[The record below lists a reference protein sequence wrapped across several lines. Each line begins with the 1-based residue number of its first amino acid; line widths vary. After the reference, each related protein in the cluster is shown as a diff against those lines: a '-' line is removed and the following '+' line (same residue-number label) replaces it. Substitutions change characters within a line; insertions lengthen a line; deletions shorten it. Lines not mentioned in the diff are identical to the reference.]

1 MKLIKLNQL
10 RGDEMK
16 KIISFLLILVFVI
29 SEGSIIFANTNKE
42 AKLDIASKSAILIDA
57 STGKV
62 LYEKNSHD
70 KLPPASVTK
79 IMTLLLICEA
89 LEEGKIKETDQVQ
102 ISENA
107 ASMGGSQIFLEP
119 GEIQNVD
126 TLVKSIAVASAN
138 DACVAMAE
146 YIGGSVE
153 EFVSLMNKRAKE
165 LGMNDTNFVNT
176 NGLPVDN
183 HYTSAYDI
191 SLMSKEL
198 LTHKKISKYL
208 TTWMDEVVVGKKQAK
223 IGISNTNKLVK
234 HYEGATGVKT
244 GFTQQ
249 AKYCLS
255 ASAMRNN
262 THLIA
267 VTLCAETSPIR
278 FKDATNLLNYGF
290 ANYESVKICGAN
302 DKVATVKFE
311 KGEKENVD
319 LVAKNDLSVLINKGD
334 KKDFKKKVEIKQD
347 LKLPIKKNTEL
358 GVVKVYRGK
367 ELVGET
373 KIINNEDINKA
384 SYLQMLRRIV
394 DDLL

>member
-1 MKLIKLNQL
+1 MK
-10 RGDEMK
+10 RFT
-16 KIISFLLILVFVI
+16 SFLLALTIIVGQISIVF
-29 SEGSIIFANTNKE
+29 ADTKE
-42 AKLDIASKSAILIDA
+42 AKLDISSKSAVLMDA
-57 STGKV
+57 STGKI
-62 LYEKNSHD
+62 LYEKNSHE

-79 IMTLLLICEA
+79 VMTMLLICEA
-89 LEEGKIKETDQVQ
+89 LESGKIKEDDDVQ
-102 ISENA
+102 ISEVSS
-107 ASMGGSQIFLEP
+107 SMGGSQIFLEP
-119 GEIQNVD
+119 GEIQKVD
-126 TLVKSIAVASAN
+126 TLLKSIAVASAN

-146 YIGGSVE
+146 YVGGSVE
-153 EFVSLMNKRAKE
+153 EFVVLMNKRAKE

-191 SLMSKEL
+191 ALMSKEL
-198 LTHKKISKYL
+198 LKHKKISKYL

-234 HYEGATGVKT
+234 HYQGATGVKT

-255 ASAMRNN
+255 ASALRNN

-319 LVAKNDLSVLINKGD
+319 LVAKDDLSVLIKKGD
-334 KKDFKKKVEIKQD
+334 KKDFTKKVQIKED

-358 GVVKVYRGK
+358 GVVKVYRGD
-367 ELVGET
+367 ELVGES
-373 KIINNEDINKA
+373 KIINTEDINKA

-394 DDLL
+394 DNLL

>member
-1 MKLIKLNQL
+1 
-10 RGDEMK
+10 MK
-16 KIISFLLILVFVI
+16 KFISFLLVLVFAI
-29 SEGSIIFANTNKE
+29 SQGSIIFANTQDV
-42 AKLDIASKSAILIDA
+42 KLDIASKSAILMDA

-79 IMTLLLICEA
+79 VMTMLLICEA
-89 LEEGKIKETDQVQ
+89 LEDGKIKEDDDVQV
-102 ISENA
+102 SEVA
-107 ASMGGSQIFLEP
+107 ASMGGSQVFLEP
-119 GEIQNVD
+119 GEIQKVD
-126 TLVKSIAVASAN
+126 TLLKSIAVASAN

-153 EFVSLMNKRAKE
+153 EFVVLMNKRAKE

-191 SLMSKEL
+191 ALMSKEL

-234 HYEGATGVKT
+234 HYTGATGVKT

-255 ASAMRNN
+255 ASAIRNN

-278 FKDATNLLNYGF
+278 FKDATSLLNYGF

-319 LVAKNDLSVLINKGD
+319 LVAKDNLSVLIKKGD
-334 KKDFKKKVEIKQD
+334 KKDFQKKVEIKQD

-373 KIINNEDINKA
+373 KIINSEDINKA
-384 SYLQMLRRIV
+384 SYLQMLRRVV
-394 DDLL
+394 DNLL

>member
-1 MKLIKLNQL
+1 
-10 RGDEMK
+10 MK
-16 KIISFLLILVFVI
+16 KFISFLLALVIVI
-29 SEGSIIFANTNKE
+29 SQGNFIFANTKE
-42 AKLDIASKSAILIDA
+42 AKLDIASKSAVLMDA

-62 LYEKNSHD
+62 LYEKNPHE

-89 LEEGKIKETDQVQ
+89 LEDGKIKEEDDVQ

-119 GEIQNVD
+119 GEIQKVD

-146 YIGGSVE
+146 YVGGSME
-153 EFVSLMNKRAKE
+153 EFVELMNKRAKE

-191 SLMSKEL
+191 ALMSKEL
-198 LTHKKISKYL
+198 LSHKKISKYL
-208 TTWMDEVVVGKKQAK
+208 TTWMDDVVVGKKQAK

-234 HYEGATGVKT
+234 HYSGATGVKT

-255 ASAMRNN
+255 ASALRNN

-290 ANYESVKICGAN
+290 ANYESVKICGAK

-319 LVAKNDLSVLINKGD
+319 LVAKDDLSVLIKKGD
-334 KKDFKKKVEIKQD
+334 KKDFQKKVEIIQD

-394 DDLL
+394 DNLL

>member
-1 MKLIKLNQL
+1 
-10 RGDEMK
+10 MK
-16 KIISFLLILVFVI
+16 KFISFLLALVIVI
-29 SEGSIIFANTNKE
+29 SQGNFIFANTKE
-42 AKLDIASKSAILIDA
+42 AKLDIASKSAVLMDA

-62 LYEKNSHD
+62 LYEKNSHQ

-79 IMTLLLICEA
+79 VMTLLLICEA
-89 LEEGKIKETDQVQ
+89 LEDGKIKEDDDVQ

-119 GEIQNVD
+119 GEIQKVD
-126 TLVKSIAVASAN
+126 TLIKSIAVASAN

-146 YIGGSVE
+146 HVGGSME
-153 EFVSLMNKRAKE
+153 EFVDLMNKRAKE

-176 NGLPVDN
+176 NGLPIDN

-191 SLMSKEL
+191 ALMSKEL
-198 LTHKKISKYL
+198 LSHKKISKYL

-234 HYEGATGVKT
+234 HYSGATGVKT

-311 KGEKENVD
+311 KGEEENVD
-319 LVAKNDLSVLINKGD
+319 LVAKDDLSVLIKKGD
-334 KKDFKKKVEIKQD
+334 KKDFQKKVEIKQD

-373 KIINNEDINKA
+373 KIINSEDINKA

-394 DDLL
+394 DNLL

>member
-1 MKLIKLNQL
+1 
-10 RGDEMK
+10 MK
-16 KIISFLLILVFVI
+16 KFISFLLALFIAITQV
-29 SEGSIIFANTNKE
+29 SIIFADTEE
-42 AKLDIASKSAILIDA
+42 AKLDIVSKSAILMDA
-57 STGKV
+57 STGKI
-62 LYEKNSHD
+62 LYEKNSHE

-79 IMTLLLICEA
+79 VMTMLLICEA
-89 LEEGKIKETDQVQ
+89 LESGKIKEDDDVE
-102 ISENA
+102 ISETA

-119 GEIQNVD
+119 GEIQKVD
-126 TLVKSIAVASAN
+126 TLLKSIAVASAN

-146 YIGGSVE
+146 YVGGSVE
-153 EFVSLMNKRAKE
+153 EFVVLMNKRAKE

-191 SLMSKEL
+191 ALMSKEL
-198 LTHKKISKYL
+198 LRHKKISKYL

-234 HYEGATGVKT
+234 HYTGATGVKT

-255 ASAMRNN
+255 ASALRNN

-278 FKDATNLLNYGF
+278 FKDATSLLNYGF
-290 ANYESVKICGAN
+290 ANYETVKICGAN
-302 DKVATVKFE
+302 EKIATVKFE

-319 LVAKNDLSVLINKGD
+319 LVAKDDLCVLIKKGGN
-334 KKDFKKKVEIKQD
+334 KDFKKKVTIKQD
-347 LKLPIKKNTEL
+347 LKLPIEKNTEL
-358 GVVKVYRGK
+358 GVVKVYIGK

-373 KIINNEDINKA
+373 KIINTEDINKA
-384 SYLQMLRRIV
+384 SYLQMLKRVVENI
-394 DDLL
+394 L